1 MSTAAAAAAEDQE
14 VDLLC
19 NTCGFVAMS
28 LSGLQRHRVYYNH
41 DKSIRSGEVYQLGAR
56 KRRRSAIENTDEE
69 EPDDEEDSSS
79 DGIQE
84 IAVEGFDEEAVDDE
98 DFDEEEVDDDGDSSS
113 DDEEDSRSEEV
124 QVEDSE
130 DDDDI
135 EHEVYSEKFLQQ
147 QMKFAPSRLTPT
159 EKACMQFASFSTSI
173 GLSRIQVEALLKV
186 LKSGLN
192 VAFLP
197 KTQRTL
203 DKIIARTTMKTR
215 VFSSGDDD
223 GLEEHVIDVSK
234 FNDHEPVV
242 RFQFCDPVV
251 AALDLLTSVYQQ
263 KDDKL
268 RKLNWKYEEMHH
280 PTTGEK
286 MFKGVSCS
294 DVLCCDCA

>member
-1 MSTAAAAAAEDQE
+1 
-14 VDLLC
+14 
-19 NTCGFVAMS
+19 
-28 LSGLQRHRVYYNH
+28 
-41 DKSIRSGEVYQLGAR
+41 
-56 KRRRSAIENTDEE
+56 
-69 EPDDEEDSSS
+69 
-79 DGIQE
+79 
-84 IAVEGFDEEAVDDE
+84 
-98 DFDEEEVDDDGDSSS
+98 
-113 DDEEDSRSEEV
+113 
-124 QVEDSE
+124 
-130 DDDDI
+130 
-135 EHEVYSEKFLQQ
+135 
-147 QMKFAPSRLTPT
+147 MKFAPSRLTPT

-294 DVLCCDCA
+294 YVLCCAVL